1 MYRKRYV
8 AAAISIFVLG
18 VVFGISMKE
27 YDTFCF
33 RALFIVTGVA
43 SVCLGVFFV
52 RKDNINISKRI
63 IAATFAVAAF
73 SFGVVRVSIFNTFA
87 TKNDKFFGKS
97 DVVTLEIRDVND
109 GYIDAKVKLSELGVS
124 KGTNIRVY
132 PENEPENVIAGD
144 LIHADLKYSSYIKN
158 SNYAKNIVLTA
169 SGEIISH
176 EQGRGFLALIRRHV
190 SNASESLYGSFEYAP
205 MISKA
210 VTIGDR
216 SGLDSYIFSLYKV
229 GGISHILA
237 ISGLH
242 ITLIVMSFY
251 SFLSV
256 LGIRKSI
263 SCSSAML
270 LAFLYVALVGFTP
283 GAVRSTVM
291 IMFLL
296 GMRMFLQRSD
306 NVTTLFMALLVLLIE
321 NPYSILSAG
330 LQLSFLCSLSIIVIG
345 PYLYTVTSRF
355 RHGRKKMSKLK
366 WAVNCFISAMLTSLL
381 ITVVSSLFTLP
392 IMVLSFDC
400 VSYISPLVNLVA
412 VPLFSYAVGFAL
424 VAYVVSLIWAPLA
437 VVVAYPAGLIFDFVT
452 KLNRLIFDSDFGIIS
467 TKTKFVLLPLACSA
481 IMIFA
486 LVTLRRRRFKH
497 FVAGLI
503 VFCISVGICGALNG
517 LIARK
522 PLLEYGDSGGEYIYL
537 QTEEESIYFDIGGYK
552 VDSEVVYENGRT
564 AVDAFVIASLDDFTV
579 KRMDNFTATMNV
591 RHIVIKNPSNEYEE
605 SLNSQI
611 KELANARN
619 CDIIYFED
627 VYARILAD
635 GSEISVIY
643 EDGSPLIC
651 FDIYGKKIRF
661 LGDGFSK
668 RVYCDIAVAMN
679 GFLGSYH
686 DVDCD
691 SFYASSRFVENTN
704 DSSESYYSVFDSSI
718 GFKSSKNESDIVIY
732 EP

>member
-33 RALFIVTGVA
+33 RALFIALCVA
-43 SVCLGVFFV
+43 SVCFGVFFV
-52 RKDNINISKRI
+52 RKNNINISKRI

-73 SFGVVRVSIFNTFA
+73 SFGVMRVSLFNTLA
-87 TKNDKFFGKS
+87 TKNDKFFGKN
-97 DVVTLEIRDVND
+97 DNVTLEIRDVND
-109 GYIDAKVKLSELGVS
+109 GYIDAKVIYSELGVS
-124 KGTNIRVY
+124 KGTNIRIY
-132 PENEPENVIAGD
+132 PESEPEDAIAGD
-144 LIHADLKYSSYIKN
+144 LLCAELKYSYYIKN
-158 SNYAKNIVLTA
+158 SNYAKNIALTA

-176 EQGRGFLALIRRHV
+176 EHGSGLLTHIRRHV
-190 SNASESLYGSFEYAP
+190 SNASEKLYGSFEYAP
-205 MISKA
+205 VISKA

-291 IMFLL
+291 IAFLL
-296 GMRMFLQRSD
+296 GMRMFMQRSD
-306 NVTTLFMALLVLLIE
+306 NVTTLFFALLVLLME
-321 NPYSILSAG
+321 NPYAILSAG

-355 RHGRKKMSKLK
+355 RQGRKKMSKLK
-366 WAVNCFISAMLTSLL
+366 WAVNCFISAMLTSLI

-400 VSYISPLVNLVA
+400 VSYVSPLVNLLA

-424 VAYVVSLIWAPLA
+424 VAYVVSLIWAPFA
-437 VVVAYPAGLIFDFVT
+437 AVVAYPAGLIFDFVT
-452 KLNRLIFDSDFGIIS
+452 KLTRLIFDSNFGIIS
-467 TKTKFVLLPLACSA
+467 TKTRFVFLPLACSA
-481 IMIFA
+481 IMIFI
-486 LVTLRRRRFKH
+486 LVTIRRRRFKH

-517 LIARK
+517 LLARK
-522 PLLEYGDSGGEYIYL
+522 PLLEYGDSGGEYVYL
-537 QTEEESIYFDIGGYK
+537 QTDDESFYFDIGGYR
-552 VDSEVVYENGRT
+552 VNSDVVYENGRT
-564 AVDAFVIASLDDFTV
+564 DADTYVITCFDDYTY
-579 KRMDNFTATMNV
+579 KRADNFTATMNV
-591 RHIVIKNPSNEYEE
+591 KHIVIRNPSNEYEE

-619 CDIIYFED
+619 CDIIYYED
-627 VYARILAD
+627 IYTRILAD
-635 GSEISVIY
+635 GSEISVIV
-643 EDGSPLIC
+643 EDNAPMIC
-651 FDIYGKKIRF
+651 FDLYGRKIRF
-661 LGDGFSK
+661 LGNGFSK

-679 GFLGSYH
+679 GFAGRYH
-686 DVDCD
+686 DVDCE
-691 SFYASSRFVENTN
+691 SFYASSRFI
-704 DSSESYYSVFDSSI
+704 ESAGEPSASYFSAFDYSI
-718 GFKSSKNESDIVIY
+718 GFKASNNESDIVIY